1 MAMAELCSNGDGI
14 TIQGG
19 AEMDGDGGPPG
30 DRGRNS
36 SDYRQM
42 RATCTAMGSTQALD
56 KLSNL
61 HTKHNVIKKAE
72 NKKVSSLDD
81 SSL

>member
-36 SDYRQM
+36 SDYGQM

-61 HTKHNVIKKAE
+61 HTNIMSQKI
-72 NKKVSSLDD
+72 S
-81 SSL
+81 